1 MWYSS
6 FQLSWAAFALI
17 QLARAS
23 DPSEDYG
30 DHGEIQEE
38 PCDDPPA
45 EYPPAEGYPPC
56 ARLCDLPAYIADC
69 EDTLLEEQRAGT
81 EVWAQAYAD
90 KDVDT
95 MMSYVVDD
103 YIQHNPNILSGREVA
118 LKYITKR
125 LSDPTIINNVT
136 LVITQ
141 LNFVMLHVHRKQEGK
156 PDKAMA
162 DIYRLDGTCIA
173 EHWDVQQDFEE
184 DPPNPLTF
192 F

>member
-6 FQLSWAAFALI
+6 FQLSWAVFALI
-17 QLARAS
+17 QLARAQ
-23 DPSEDYG
+23 D
-30 DHGEIQEE
+30 
-38 PCDDPPA
+38 
-45 EYPPAEGYPPC
+45 PPC
-56 ARLCDLPAYIADC
+56 ARLCDLPAHITES

-81 EVWAQAYAD
+81 RVWAQAYAN

-95 MMSYVVDD
+95 MMSFVVDD
-103 YIQHNPNILSGREVA
+103 YIQHNPNILSGRSVA
-118 LKYITKR
+118 QEYITKR

-141 LNFVMLHVHRKQEGK
+141 VNFVMLHVHRKQQGR

-184 DPPNPLTF
+184 NMPNPLAF
-192 F
+192 FTL